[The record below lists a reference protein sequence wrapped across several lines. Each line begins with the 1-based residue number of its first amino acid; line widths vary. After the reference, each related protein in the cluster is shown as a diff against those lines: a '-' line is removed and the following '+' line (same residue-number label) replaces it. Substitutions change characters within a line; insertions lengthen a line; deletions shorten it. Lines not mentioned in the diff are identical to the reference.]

1 MCVYGGGGGRGSSF
15 EFCRLFLSPF
25 HVGFF
30 FFFLLTTH
38 LADSPRKS
46 ILEGSLFFESSSQRR
61 VDTRR
66 EFLSVTGSSMRTLLW
81 SIPDF

>member
-1 MCVYGGGGGRGSSF
+1 MCLWRGGGGLALSF
-15 EFCRLFLSPF
+15 VDYFCLHFMLA
-25 HVGFF
+25 FF